1 MMRIGNKRTICLVI
15 LLGLLQSCGT
25 SFESNPAKRLYK
37 TLTRKSPWNI
47 ASLRI
52 VQYTDTYATEAIWDT
67 TVFNWGSLT
76 FEKYNHEGF
85 TSVLDFSGNYPDINL
100 GNYTSE
106 IDEKLFLSMKPAHLA
121 VYTEFGSGFTEDK
134 KGKELQFTGKIYE
147 WIPSIYAGS
156 TFPYAP
162 FITKQ
167 GYYRCDW
174 QLISED

>member
-1 MMRIGNKRTICLVI
+1 MKFINKTTTCLFI
-15 LLGLLQSCGT
+15 LLMVLQSCGS

-37 TLTRKSPWNI
+37 TLIRKSPWNI

-52 VQYTDTYATEAIWDT
+52 VQYTDSYATEVIWDT
-67 TVFNWGSLT
+67 TVFDWGKLT

-85 TSVLDFSGNYPDINL
+85 TSVLDFSGNIPDMNL

-106 IDEKLFLSMKPAHLA
+106 IGEKLFLSMKPQHLA
-121 VYTEFGSGFTEDK
+121 VYTEFGSAFTEDK

-156 TFPYAP
+156 HFPYAT